1 VAVKYLRTFI
11 ALLYIC
17 PAVVGL
23 LFLLAGHPL
32 IALVLWAG
40 NGVPGFFLARSL
52 SGDDGPN

>member
-1 VAVKYLRTFI
+1 MKYLRTFI
-11 ALLYIC
+11 ALLYLC
-17 PAVVGL
+17 PAVAGL

-52 SGDDGPN
+52 SGNDGPN